1 MFIKQNK
8 KPILAKYCK
17 HKKIHNMKKVVAII
31 RATKFETVK
40 EALSKVGVNFFTY
53 YEVRGF
59 GLEKGEHIV
68 YRGAVY
74 DMGYIARYKLEI
86 ITVEDKV
93 SDIVST
99 IVQNAKT
106 GEIGDG
112 KIYVESLDSVY
123 RIRTGEEG
131 KSAV

>member
-1 MFIKQNK
+1 
-8 KPILAKYCK
+8 
-17 HKKIHNMKKVVAII
+17 MKKVVAII
-31 RATKFETVK
+31 RATKFEAVR

-59 GLEKGEHIV
+59 GLQKGEQIV

-86 ITVEDKV
+86 ILGEEKV
-93 SDIVST
+93 SEVVST
-99 IVQNAKT
+99 IITNAKT

-112 KIYVESLDSVY
+112 KIYVESLESVY
-123 RIRTGEEG
+123 RIRTGEDG
-131 KSAV
+131 KTAI

>member
-1 MFIKQNK
+1 
-8 KPILAKYCK
+8 
-17 HKKIHNMKKVVAII
+17 MKKVVAII
-31 RATKFETVK
+31 RAAKFEAVK
-40 EALSKVGVNFFTY
+40 EALAGVGVYFFTY

-59 GLEKGEHIV
+59 GLQRGEQIV

-86 ITVEDKV
+86 ILAEDKV
-93 SDIVST
+93 SDVVKT
-99 IVQNAKT
+99 IIATAKT

-112 KIYVESLDSVY
+112 KVYVESLEVVY

-131 KSAV
+131 KSAI

>member
-1 MFIKQNK
+1 M
-8 KPILAKYCK
+8 
-17 HKKIHNMKKVVAII
+17 KKIVAII
-31 RATKFETVK
+31 RASKFEAIR
-40 EALSKVGVNFFTY
+40 EALASIDVRFFTY

-59 GLEKGEHIV
+59 GLQKGEQMV
-68 YRGAVY
+68 YRGAIY

-86 ITVEDKV
+86 LIEESKLELA
-93 SDIVST
+93 IST
-99 IVQNAKT
+99 IIKNAKT

-131 KSAV
+131 STAV